1 MSVATTAPALP
12 ARRAAS
18 GRELFVLVAAAQL
31 AASLQF
37 AMVSVALPDMVEDL
51 GTSLRWA
58 SWAISLFT
66 MAQAVALPV
75 LGKLSDSVGRRAV
88 FVGGITLFGIA
99 SVVCALAPNVGV
111 LIGARAVQGIAAGS
125 LLPSAYGIVGDAFTG
140 PNRTRVLGLIS
151 SIFPIGAI
159 VGPNI
164 GGVLVEHA
172 GWRWTFLINAPVA
185 AIAAV
190 WGWRRLPRPPALV
203 SASRLD
209 AWGAG
214 LLTVAVGALMIAVT
228 ELGQED
234 GTADA
239 RVVGSCLAVAVVAG
253 VVLVRHELHCR
264 DPLVDVSL
272 LRRREFAF
280 LNALNFFYG
289 VCVFGMVSFVPL
301 YAQEGYGFTASEAGL
316 LLAPRAV
323 AMLATSIGASMI
335 ILRTG
340 FRRPIAVGLVMMAV
354 SGLLLSLGPGLAARS
369 HLGDF
374 AYLMVVV
381 AGLGLGLGFAGP
393 SANQAGLDLV
403 PDQVAAITGLRGM
416 FRSLGGALGTAAI
429 ASIASRAGSHAAG
442 LEHSF
447 AIIAVLALG
456 SLVFLNGIPDRPAA
470 RPSRPLT
477 AGGPSPRSGT
487 GGRRSTSSTAR

>member
-1 MSVATTAPALP
+1 MTAVAPATLAP
-12 ARRAAS
+12 RRRVAG

-37 AMVSVALPDMVEDL
+37 AMVTVALPDIVTDL

-75 LGKLSDSVGRRAV
+75 LGKLSDSIGRRAV
-88 FVGGITLFGIA
+88 FVGGIAVFGGA

-111 LIGARAVQGIAAGS
+111 LIAARAVQGIAAGS
-125 LLPSAYGIVGDAFTG
+125 LLPSAYGIIGDAFSG

-159 VGPNI
+159 VGPNV
-164 GGVLVEHA
+164 GGLLVEHA
-172 GWRWTFLINAPVA
+172 GWRWTFLINAPIA

-190 WGWRRLPRPPALV
+190 WGWRRLPPPAG
-203 SASRLD
+203 SRGGSRID

-214 LLTVAVGALMIAVT
+214 LLAVSVGALMIAVT
-228 ELGQED
+228 ELGHED
-234 GTADA
+234 GTVDA
-239 RVVGSCLAVAVVAG
+239 RVVGSCLVVAVVIG

-264 DPLVDVSL
+264 DPLIDITL

-280 LNALNFFYG
+280 LNALNFLYG
-289 VCVFGMVSFVPL
+289 ACVFGMVSFVPL

-323 AMLATSIGASMI
+323 AMMATSIGASMI

-354 SGLLLSLGPGLAARS
+354 SGLLLSIGPDLAERS
-369 HLGDF
+369 GLGDF

-381 AGLGLGLGFAGP
+381 AMLGLGLGFAGP
-393 SANQAGLDLV
+393 SANQAGLDLL

-416 FRSLGGALGTAAI
+416 FRALGGALGTAAI
-429 ASIASRAGSHAAG
+429 ASIASRADTHAAG

-456 SLVFLNGIPDRPAA
+456 SLVFLNGIPDRPVVHPA
-470 RPSRPLT
+470 RPVPPASLS
-477 AGGPSPRSGT
+477 PSAATTP
-487 GGRRSTSSTAR
+487 ALD

>member
-1 MSVATTAPALP
+1 MTVTTTTTTTVLP
-12 ARRAAS
+12 TRREAS

-37 AMVSVALPDMVEDL
+37 AMVSVALPDVVADL

-75 LGKLSDSVGRRAV
+75 LGKLSDGIGRRTV
-88 FVGGITLFGIA
+88 FVGGIALFGAA

-111 LIGARAVQGIAAGS
+111 LIAARAVQGVAAGS
-125 LLPSAYGIVGDAFTG
+125 LLPSAYGIVGDVFTG
-140 PNRTRVLGLIS
+140 PNRTRVMGLIS

-164 GGVLVEHA
+164 GGLLVEHA
-172 GWRWTFLINAPVA
+172 GWRWTFLVNAPIA
-185 AIAAV
+185 AVAAV
-190 WGWRRLPRPPALV
+190 WGWQRLPRAHTL
-203 SASRLD
+203 SGGGRLD
-209 AWGAG
+209 WRGAG
-214 LLTVAVGALMIAVT
+214 LLTGSVGALMIAVT
-228 ELGQED
+228 ELGHED
-234 GTADA
+234 GAADVRLVA
-239 RVVGSCLAVAVVAG
+239 VCLVGAVALGVA
-253 VVLVRHELHCR
+253 LVRHERRCR
-264 DPLVDVSL
+264 DPLVDLGL

-301 YAQEGYGFTASEAGL
+301 YAQEGYGFTASEAGV

-323 AMLATSIGASMI
+323 AMLAMSIGASMV

-340 FRRPIAVGLVMMAV
+340 FRRPIAVGLVVMAV
-354 SGLLLSLGPGLAARS
+354 SGLLLSFGPGLAARS

-374 AYLMVVV
+374 GYLTVVV
-381 AGLGLGLGFAGP
+381 AMLGVGLGFAGP

-416 FRSLGGALGTAAI
+416 FRALGGALGTAAI
-429 ASIASRAGSHAAG
+429 ASIAGRADSHAVG
-442 LEHSF
+442 LEQSF

-456 SLVFLNGIPDRPAA
+456 SLVFLGGIPDRPA
-470 RPSRPLT
+470 
-477 AGGPSPRSGT
+477 T
-487 GGRRSTSSTAR
+487 GGAPNRRSASADRRSTSSTPR